1 MLEALVLTKQLSK
14 TYLRGRQHVS
24 AILDVNLAVQPG
36 EFVAL
41 IGRSGSGKSTL
52 LSLLGGLDVPTAGQV
67 IIAGTDLSVLN
78 PKRSAIFRR
87 QQIGFLFQSVDLL
100 PTLTVLENVMLP
112 AALAGTNVVE
122 YTEQAWRLLDAVGIQ
137 PLVDKLPDQLSGGE
151 RQRVGIARA
160 LINHPRLILADE
172 PTGSLDRSA
181 GQSVID
187 LLKQMTRE
195 QQTTVILAT
204 HDPEVTR
211 QADRLMTIDDG
222 RILLAHQ

>member
-52 LSLLGGLDVPTAGQV
+52 LSLLGGLDSPTAGQV
-67 IIAGTDLSVLN
+67 IIAGTDLSALN

-112 AALAGTNVVE
+112 AALAGTSVVD
-122 YTEQAWRLLDAVGIQ
+122 YTEQAWHLLDAVGMQ
-137 PLVDKLPDQLSGGE
+137 ALVDKLPDQLSGGE

-187 LLKQMTRE
+187 LLRQMAREKQM
-195 QQTTVILAT
+195 TVILAT

-211 QADRLMTIDDG
+211 QADRMITINDG
-222 RILLAHQ
+222 RVLLAHQ

>member
-1 MLEALVLTKQLSK
+1 MPDALVITKQLSK
-14 TYLRGRQHVS
+14 TYLRGRQPVS
-24 AILDVNLAVQPG
+24 AILDVNLAIQPG

-52 LSLLGGLDVPTAGQV
+52 LSLLGGLDSPTAGQV
-67 IIAGTDLSVLN
+67 IIAGTDLSALN

-112 AALAGTNVVE
+112 AALAGTGVVE
-122 YTEQAWRLLDAVGIQ
+122 YTEQAWHLLDAVGVQ

-172 PTGSLDRSA
+172 PTGSLDRRA
-181 GQSVID
+181 GQSIID
-187 LLKQMTRE
+187 LLRQMARE
-195 QQTTVILAT
+195 QQMTVILAT

-211 QADRLMTIDDG
+211 EADRMITLNDG
-222 RILLAHQ
+222 RILLAH